1 MRILGVIPARYA
13 STRFPGKLL
22 KEVGGKSIL
31 RMVYEQCKKTKSLNR
46 VVVATDNELVYQH
59 VESFGGDV
67 LMTSESHQSGT
78 DRCAEVAKELH
89 GNTDFDF
96 IVNIQGD
103 EPLIDPDTI
112 DSLCSRLDA
121 DTQILTAY
129 KPIKTLDELLNPNLV
144 KVVLGEKKQALYFS
158 RSPIPHIRGIAV
170 DEWLKKNTFFQHI
183 GLYVYSVE
191 VLEKIVKFPV
201 SKLENLEKLEQLR
214 WLSNGF
220 KINGVEVESESIG
233 IDTPEDFEALKQ
245 FLGYK

>member
-78 DRCAEVAKELH
+78 DRCAEVAKELL

-112 DSLCSRLDA
+112 DSLCSQLDI

-201 SKLENLEKLEQLR
+201 AKLENLEKLEQLR